1 MPTRILFVD
10 DEPSI
15 RGIYEM
21 LQPFFGDEYGVTTAP
36 GGEEALDLMDQ
47 EPFDVV
53 VSDLTMPRMTGIE
66 LLSEVSRRYPGTA
79 RIVVS
84 GFADEITAAK
94 CLMIGHRYFT
104 KPFDPTALSD
114 VIRSLCTARNF
125 AANEKIRE
133 YVGKIDAI
141 PTLSRTY
148 LELTKALRSNS
159 LPLRDISSIIEQD
172 LALTAKVLQ
181 MVNSV
186 RFAPV
191 RKVRTVF
198 EAVQM
203 IGFEVVRALVLSI
216 QVFEFC
222 QSTSKTELFQ
232 NVWNHSL
239 RTAIRAKKLAE
250 VESLPVEACDD
261 AFLVGLLHDIGKVV
275 LGASCPETYQKLWV
289 TFQGDSSALIEAEQ
303 VTFGADHAHVG
314 AYLLRL
320 WGLPEAIAGPVQ
332 FHHLPRSA
340 DILGFCPLLAV
351 HASQELA
358 PERGINR
365 FDGELIQQLG
375 LSNRVETWREILGT
389 VSTQARVAL

>member
-1 MPTRILFVD
+1 MPKRILFVD

-36 GGEEALDLMDQ
+36 GGEEALDLVEQ

-66 LLSEVSRRYPGTA
+66 LLSEVSRRFPGTA

-275 LGASCPETYQKLWV
+275 LGASCPETYQKIWT
-289 TFQGDSSALIEAEQ
+289 TFQDDSTALIEAEQ
-303 VTFGADHAHVG
+303 GTFGADHAHVG

-332 FHHLPRSA
+332 FHHAPRSA

-358 PERGINR
+358 PERILNR
-365 FDGELIQQLG
+365 LDAELVDQLA
-375 LSNRVETWREILGT
+375 LTDRIESWREILGS
-389 VSTQARVAL
+389 VSTPARGSL

>member
-1 MPTRILFVD
+1 MPKRILFVD

-21 LQPFFGDEYGVTTAP
+21 LEPFFGEGYGVSTAP
-36 GGEEALDLMDQ
+36 GGEEALRLMDEQ
-47 EPFDVV
+47 PFDVV
-53 VSDLTMPRMTGIE
+53 VSDLTMPKMTGIE
-66 LLSEVSRRYPGTA
+66 LLSEVSRRYPATA

-114 VIRSLCTARNF
+114 VVRSLCDARTS
-125 AANEKIRE
+125 AANEKVRE

-148 LELTKALRSNS
+148 LELTKALRSTS
-159 LPLRDISSIIEQD
+159 LPLRDISAIIEQD

-191 RKVRTVF
+191 RKIRSVF

-222 QSTSKTELFQ
+222 QSTSKTDLFQ
-232 NVWNHSL
+232 TVWNHSL

-250 VESLPVEACDD
+250 AENLSVEECDD
-261 AFLVGLLHDIGKVV
+261 TFLLGLLHDIGKVV
-275 LGASCPETYQKLWV
+275 LGASCSDEYLAIWK
-289 TFQGDSSALIEAEQ
+289 DSRTDSASLLAAEAHA
-303 VTFGADHAHVG
+303 FGADHAHVG

-320 WGLPEAIAGPVQ
+320 WGLPEPIAGAVE
-332 FHHLPRSA
+332 FHHSLASVE
-340 DILGFCPLLAV
+340 ISETTPLLLV
-351 HASQELA
+351 HAAQELA
-358 PERGINR
+358 PERGSGQLDLQLLER
-365 FDGELIQQLG
+365 LG
-375 LSNRVETWREILGT
+375 LESRVETWRSIVENDSLGGRL
-389 VSTQARVAL
+389 AR